1 MWLLCVIICVYF
13 DIMAQNIEEQYLK
26 MTIEDVL
33 NESGDN
39 ESGTLVNMDSDD
51 GNRSASSV

>member
-1 MWLLCVIICVYF
+1 
-13 DIMAQNIEEQYLK
+13 MAQNIEEQYLK

-33 NESGDN
+33 NESSDN
-39 ESGTLVNMDSDD
+39 ESGTLVNLASDD

>member
-1 MWLLCVIICVYF
+1 
-13 DIMAQNIEEQYLK
+13 MAQNIEEQYLK